1 MYEEVLPCE
10 YSNCDVYLLK
20 PGKAQCSYEG
30 TEQCGAEAEYL
41 TRNIMDKTKIA
52 KMDVEAFRQM
62 KELEDKLKQLE
73 TQLNEYNTR
82 LFAAEFE
89 RDKWKKIADD
99 WRKVAIALATDAGN
113 PDMAIDCYEDIRDG
127 LYDTVRERMH
137 VSPSTKQQAFDG
149 IHDYAILISTKAGE
163 AQELRVAA
171 EDASDTENTYYWE
184 GYEAAL
190 DYAIDSLPNYNN

>member
-10 YSNCDVYLLK
+10 YSKCDVYLLK

-30 TEQCGAEAEYL
+30 TNECQAGPEYSQ
-41 TRNIMDKTKIA
+41 IAMDKTKVVI
-52 KMDVEAFRQM
+52 MNMEAFRES
-62 KELEDKLKQLE
+62 KEIEDELK
-73 TQLNEYNTR
+73 
-82 LFAAEFE
+82 
-89 RDKWKKIADD
+89 KWKKIADD
-99 WRKVAIALATDAGN
+99 WRQVAIALATDAGD
-113 PDMAIDCYEDIRDG
+113 PHMAIDCYEDIRDG
-127 LYDTVRERMH
+127 LYDTVRERMYI
-137 VSPSTKQQAFDG
+137 SPSIQQRAFDG

-190 DYAIDSLPNYNN
+190 DFAIDSLPNYNN